1 MGIHVIDDLRQLPPA
16 RELAVIIN
24 CGTKWVT
31 TLALASTLRHAGMPV
46 LIVDCES
53 ADGSAG
59 HFAALA
65 QRPGFDFNWLSW
77 PLKPHGEALDRLFG
91 EIPAETVLLVDS
103 DAEIRTSTLVLEMRR
118 QLDGHPM
125 AYGAGFCQPSAW
137 LGPPQHLLPPQ
148 TGYFAERMWIPLVL
162 LRVAPV
168 REALRSGMSFMARR
182 PFQEIA
188 GYPRLSR
195 WLGYRFRVPGLRH
208 IRWLAGPTGDRA
220 GESAREGAE
229 ESTGIICIDGVR
241 PAFIDFDTGAELHA
255 FLTERGRPF
264 AALPQDRWG
273 EVHHYHGVTR
283 ARLGGALRALAAR
296 IGMVSR
302 ETQAAPHAAGD
313 DAMLRL
319 REQYGIDANRID

>member
-1 MGIHVIDDLRQLPPA
+1 MEQVLGIHVIDDLRQLPPA
-16 RELAVIIN
+16 REQAVIIN
-24 CGTKWVT
+24 CGTKWVS

-46 LIVDCES
+46 LIIDCES

-65 QRPGFDFNWLSW
+65 RRPGFDFHWLSW
-77 PLKPHGEALDRLFG
+77 PLRPHGHALDRLFS

-103 DAEIRTSTLVLEMRR
+103 DVEIRTSPLIAEMLH
-118 QLDGHPM
+118 QLDAQPL
-125 AYGAGFCQPSAW
+125 AYGAGFRQPSAW
-137 LGPPQHLLPPQ
+137 LGPPQHLLPPR

-162 LRVAPV
+162 LRVVPV
-168 REALRSGMSFMARR
+168 REAIAAGNSFMARR

-195 WLGYRFRVPGLRH
+195 WLGYRFRLPGLRH
-208 IRWLAGPTGDRA
+208 IRWLPGP
-220 GESAREGAE
+220 ARER
-229 ESTGIICIDGVR
+229 TGVICIDGVR

-255 FLTERGRPF
+255 LLTARGRPF

-302 ETQAAPHAAGD
+302 ETHVAPHAAVD

-319 REQYGIDANRID
+319 RDQYGIDANDID